1 MNKEQEHRLNTLYNI
16 IANGDFEDVEG
27 ARDIVRKE
35 DFPYLIHHYGKL
47 TSWDE
52 KRNLIN
58 LVQDDYQK
66 GIESI
71 MLDFL
76 RAPYSGEIDDIEL
89 TKAVALGF
97 LGEEYDQFMT
107 YYNNREL
114 LHEDVA
120 KMLSK
125 SGLKLIESEISPGSA
140 SDAEN
145 RFYDENLSPAQ
156 NLVNGAYNGEMFQAT
171 EALRLGADVNVKVGN
186 GNLERMSALMV
197 ALCSKEF
204 EVAKLLVAKGAD
216 VNYKRGSKKIP
227 NQDRG
232 QTPMWW
238 AANHGN
244 IEMME
249 YLWQK
254 GAAIDVPDDHGSTP
268 LCAAASSGMAEAV
281 KFLIQHGADVHAKI
295 YDDRK
300 AINLAANFG
309 CSESVELL
317 IKAGTEPDYRGN
329 AGYTP
334 LMVAAE
340 NGNQQL
346 IKTLCEN
353 GADVNAKHNGNG
365 MYSAFKGMPPLVFAV
380 TAGFVNASKVLIEHG
395 AEVNYRVPERVN
407 YKNEVMPAMYVIEFA
422 KGKRAESLRK
432 LLIKNGAKH

>member
-1 MNKEQEHRLNTLYNI
+1 MNKEQENRLNTLYNI

-35 DFPYLIHHYGKL
+35 DYPYLIIHYAKL
-47 TSWDE
+47 TSWSE

-76 RAPYSGEIDDIEL
+76 RAPYFGEIDDIEL
-89 TKAVALGF
+89 TKSIALGF
-97 LGEEYDQFMT
+97 LGEEYDQFIT
-107 YYNNREL
+107 YYNDREL
-114 LHEDVA
+114 LRKDVA
-120 KMLSK
+120 KVLTEN
-125 SGLKLIESEISPGSA
+125 GLILVESEVAPGA
-140 SDAEN
+140 AADIEN
-145 RFYDENLSPAQ
+145 RFYDENLSPVQ
-156 NLVNGAYNGEMFQAT
+156 NLVNGAYNGEMFQAK
-171 EALRLGADVNVKVGN
+171 EALRLGANVNVKVGS
-186 GNLERMSALMV
+186 GNLEGMSALMV
-197 ALCSKEF
+197 ALCNKQF
-204 EVAKLLVAKGAD
+204 KIAKFLVEKGAD

-227 NQDRG
+227 NPDKG
-232 QTPMWW
+232 QTAMWW

-244 IEMME
+244 VEMMQH
-249 YLWQK
+249 LWQK
-254 GAAIDVPDDHGSTP
+254 GAVINVPDDHGSTP
-268 LCAAASSGMAEAV
+268 LCVAASSGMPEAV

-317 IKAGTEPDYRGN
+317 IKAGTDPDYSGS

-346 IKTLCEN
+346 IKTLCTN

-365 MYSAFKGMPPLVFAV
+365 MYSAFKGMTPLVFAI

-407 YKNEVMPAMYVIEFA
+407 YKNEVMPTMYVIEFA